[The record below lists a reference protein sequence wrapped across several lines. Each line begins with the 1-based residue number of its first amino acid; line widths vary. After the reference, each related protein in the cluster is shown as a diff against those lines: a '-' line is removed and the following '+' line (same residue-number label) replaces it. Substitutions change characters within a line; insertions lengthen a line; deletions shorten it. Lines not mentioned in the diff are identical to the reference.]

1 MLGLATRSAPAGAVL
16 DRPLFARALRGET
29 VEAEYRVTTIDG
41 QAWWLQW
48 SEAPLRDAEG
58 TIQGAVVWVQHL
70 TPYQQDGVGVV
81 PQPTA
86 VVDAH
91 AECRESVALIAH
103 DLKNPLTR
111 IKGLTQLLQRRLANG
126 RPMDMAEVHERLAQI
141 DCTVGQMT
149 LALNE
154 LVETAHV
161 QAGSASAP
169 NRRSTDL
176 VQVAQYL
183 VDEYQQATEDHQ
195 IFLHSADS
203 AVIGSWDSPK
213 IERAVSNLLSNAV
226 KYSPNGGE
234 IRVLIERV
242 EPEGWAVLQVTDQGI
257 GIPDT
262 DLPHI
267 FEDSHRAGNVVGRL
281 AGTGMGLPSVR
292 QAVEQHG
299 GTVVVESREG
309 RGTTVMV
316 WLPLQPDTDDP
327 RRWMTNY

>member
-1 MLGLATRSAPAGAVL
+1 MTMLATRSVPAGAVL
-16 DRPLFARALRGET
+16 DTPLLARALRGET
-29 VEAEYRVTTIDG
+29 VEAEYRVMTIDG

-48 SEAPLRDAEG
+48 SEAPLRDAEDS
-58 TIQGAVVWVQHL
+58 IQGAVAWVQDL
-70 TPYQQDGVGVV
+70 TPYPWGGAGAV
-81 PQPTA
+81 PLPTA
-86 VVDAH
+86 PADAH
-91 AECRESVALIAH
+91 AECRESVAVIAH

-126 RPMDMAEVHERLAQI
+126 HPVDPSEVHERLAQI
-141 DCTVGQMT
+141 DCTVGKMT
-149 LALNE
+149 IALNE

-161 QAGSASAP
+161 QGGPAP
-169 NRRSTDL
+169 GRDRRPTDL
-176 VQVAQYL
+176 VKVAQYL

-195 IFLHSADS
+195 ISLHSADS
-203 AVIGSWDSPK
+203 AVIGSWDSRK
-213 IERAVSNLLSNAV
+213 LERAVSNLLSNAV

-257 GIPDT
+257 GIPAT

-292 QAVEQHG
+292 QTVEQHG
-299 GTVVVESREG
+299 GTVAVESWEG
-309 RGTTVMV
+309 RGTTAMV

-327 RRWMTNY
+327 RRLTTNY